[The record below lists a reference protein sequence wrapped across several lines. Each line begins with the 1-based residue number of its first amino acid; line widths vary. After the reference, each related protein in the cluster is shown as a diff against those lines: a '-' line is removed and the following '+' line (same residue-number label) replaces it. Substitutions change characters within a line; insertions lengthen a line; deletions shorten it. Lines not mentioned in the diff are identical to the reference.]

1 MFGTRYSDL
10 GTFVPTRGIEG
21 LHIVAGMEH
30 HHQIIDDLRQ
40 PTRDLRDAIPE
51 VWQGFA
57 ALHKAAVADGA
68 IPAHIKELMAMAI
81 GLAQGCD
88 GCIAYHAKAASR
100 KGATEQEAAEA
111 IGVALLMAGGPA
123 SVEGPRA
130 LEAFKEFKADTEAL
144 AGSKSS

>member
-1 MFGTRYSDL
+1 MQ
-10 GTFVPTRGIEG
+10 G
-21 LHIVAGMEH
+21 LDNVAGMEH

-51 VWQGFA
+51 VWSGFA
-57 ALHKAAVADGA
+57 ALHKAAVAEGA
-68 IPAHIKELMAMAI
+68 IPAHVKELMAMAI
-81 GLAQGCD
+81 GLANGCD

-130 LEAFKEFKADTEAL
+130 LEAFREFKADTESS
-144 AGSKSS
+144 AGGTTS